1 MEQIDYSS
9 FPAMLKSMSSKYGDM
24 PMGKILD
31 AFARSA
37 QDQLFTANP
46 YIQNRRVKQ
55 ISSLPVQYEY
65 NQVAEMVQQP
75 NQYEEPLREVGH
87 VLESTAAPYFKIR
100 KTYQDLMTCHWYNHP
115 ADLEEADAS
124 KKELWREMSLTD
136 RFAEAI
142 DIQQKAHM
150 IIGQCVQEGKVFYAT
165 RTSLDKS
172 HNQVNYAFLQQLPQD
187 WTKIVGFN
195 NISKYTVAFD
205 MMYFMEPGADW
216 RQFGD
221 LFEPYL
227 SVFMN
232 IAPDLPKRENKKFVY
247 ASGYERFSELKKNG
261 KLIGNPDVYFQG
273 GRWFYWVTL
282 PIDRVWTFEVD
293 DVNRNVVPPYT
304 GLFLAMANI
313 AKFEQVQLSLVQNPL
328 VSMILGEIPYRD
340 NTAASAEDSYKL
352 SPSGRRLFEALFYQM
367 LAENNTSGIGLYTGP
382 FERLHL
388 EQLAEAPSATDISS
402 SGYKYAMQKSGIGII
417 PSADDPRAGSIQI
430 SMQIECRFCEPV
442 YRQIE
447 RMMNWLYG
455 TMGLKFRWKFR
466 MFGSIATDEKMEK
479 VCRDGMTLGI
489 LPDTLTYLAL
499 HDTRLT
505 EDLSISR
512 MIRESGLL
520 DLRIPLTSSFG
531 ARPVP
536 AGSNGGRPRSEGVT
550 SDGKE
555 QDMDSPTET
564 REETTVEERTET
576 TTTTTGE

>member
-9 FPAMLKSMSSKYGDM
+9 FPAMLRSMSGRYGDM
-24 PMGKILD
+24 PMGRILD

-37 QDQLFTANP
+37 QDELYTANP

-55 ISSLPVQYEY
+55 IGSLPVQYEY
-65 NQVAEMVQQP
+65 NEVADMLQQP
-75 NQYEEPLREVGH
+75 DQNEEPLREVGH

-115 ADLEEADAS
+115 AELEDTGAA
-124 KKELWREMSLTD
+124 KKELMREMVLTD

-165 RTSLDKS
+165 RMSLDKS

-187 WTKIVGFN
+187 WTKIAGFN
-195 NISKYTVAFD
+195 NVSKYTVAFD

-227 SVFMN
+227 NVFMN

-247 ASGYERFSELKKNG
+247 ASGYERFCELKKN
-261 KLIGNPDVYFQG
+261 KKMAGNPDVYFQG

-282 PIDRVWTFEVD
+282 PIDRIWTFEVD

-340 NTAASAEDSYKL
+340 NTAATAEDSYKL
-352 SPSGRRLFEALFYQM
+352 SPSGRKLFEALFYQM

-388 EQLAEAPSATDISS
+388 EQLAEAPSATDVSS

-430 SMQIECRFCEPV
+430 SMMIESRFCEPV

-455 TMGLKFRWKFR
+455 SMGLKHRWKFR
-466 MFGSIATDEKMEK
+466 MFGSIATDEKTEK
-479 VCRDGMTLGI
+479 ACVQGMTLGI

-499 HDTRLT
+499 RDTRLT
-505 EDLSISR
+505 DDMAISR
-512 MIRESGLL
+512 LVRESGLL
-520 DLRIPLTSSFG
+520 EMRIPLTSSFG
-531 ARPVP
+531 ARPAAP
-536 AGSNGGRPRSEGVT
+536 MNKGGRPRSEGVT
-550 SDGKE
+550 SEGQE
-555 QDMDSPTET
+555 QDLDSPSAA

-576 TTTTTGE
+576 TTETTE